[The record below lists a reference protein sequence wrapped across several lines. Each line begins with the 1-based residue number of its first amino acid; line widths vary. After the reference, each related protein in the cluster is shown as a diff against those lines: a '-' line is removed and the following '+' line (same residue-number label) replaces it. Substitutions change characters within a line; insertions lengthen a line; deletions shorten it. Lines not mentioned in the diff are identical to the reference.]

1 MFIFDPLTQGLELL
15 SQRELQMAE
24 HLFLKIINDPY
35 SQREELK
42 QARNYLND
50 IRACQ
55 TGAKTLNFE
64 SYKKLANTNDIS
76 LDKIIQLLSEVYFLP
91 INTYHDFDEAIA
103 KRIPGSISRLKQVKI
118 RDIVARDEFFVQVER
133 AGILSI
139 KEKLFEMSI
148 EEGEEL
154 EVYAKYRWET
164 IFRKFVEQV
173 NPILLE
179 RHLELL
185 EYILETGE
193 VELLEDPKL
202 SILTPKYRWIIES
215 TLKIKWYLLRSYFF
229 KAKSEIQAQ
238 FKKKEGTRKY
248 WEDVKYKKIKIFES
262 CDFQESSIQKFLYVD
277 KLNYRT
283 LEEIHKFAGEL
294 GQTLIPRDV
303 SLALR
308 GVDKAR
314 DHIRERGGYLMG
326 GRKSFQDELIA
337 LGFSRNNSYQIARQA
352 KRSNSHQIAEAFQ
365 FALRVTEE
373 EIYWYRIPSQSNK
386 IRADIE
392 AQCSKHLSTVRIHLF
407 ERGRLNKLLLQ
418 AGKSLVRQYMIKIY
432 GEDVVDLHCFF
443 RLETIHQYYKLKFF
457 KIHKQHVPSVSELI
471 KISRKELR
479 PLFQEG
485 YKAFVQKKR
494 LSISAKLLADLDRH
508 RSVTLW
514 EDPYT
519 TVEEKLLLK
528 FWFLM
533 DHGVS
538 ITQSLIQKGVLQPGF
553 DLWGYLKNQSLE
565 ECSN

>member
-24 HLFLKIINDPY
+24 HLFLKIINDPF

-42 QARNYLND
+42 KARNYLND

-55 TGAKTLNFE
+55 TGTRTLNFD
-64 SYKKLANTNDIS
+64 SYKKLANSSDLS
-76 LDKIIQLLSEVYFLP
+76 LDKIIQLLLEIYFLP
-91 INTYHDFDEAIA
+91 LDSYNDFDGAIA
-103 KRIPGSISRLKQVKI
+103 KGIPDVISRLKQIKI
-118 RDIVARDEFFVQVER
+118 RDIVARDDLFDQ
-133 AGILSI
+133 I
-139 KEKLFEMSI
+139 KMEGMRSVKRKLHEISAEDGGEI
-148 EEGEEL
+148 E
-154 EVYAKYRWET
+154 AFSKYRWET
-164 IFRKFVEQV
+164 IYRKFVEQV
-173 NPILLE
+173 NPIILE

-202 SILTPKYRWIIES
+202 TILTPKYRWILES
-215 TLKIKWYLLRSYFF
+215 TLHIKWYLLRSYFF

-248 WEDVKYKKIKIFES
+248 WEEVKYKKIKIFES
-262 CDFQESSIQKFLYVD
+262 CNFQEPSIQKFLYID
-277 KLNYRT
+277 KLNFKT
-283 LEEIHKFAGEL
+283 LEEIHQFARGL
-294 GQTLIPRDV
+294 GLTLIPRDV

-308 GVDKAR
+308 GVDKAK
-314 DHIRERGGYLMG
+314 DHIRERGGFLMG
-326 GRKSFQDELIA
+326 KRKEFQDELID
-337 LGFSRNNSYQIARQA
+337 LGFSRKNSYQIARQA
-352 KRSNSHQIAEAFQ
+352 KRSNSHQISEAYAS
-365 FALRVTEE
+365 ALQVAGD
-373 EIYWYRIPSQSNK
+373 EIYWYRIPPQSK
-386 IRADIE
+386 KTREDIE
-392 AQCSKHLSTVRIHLF
+392 AQCCKHLSTVRIHLF

-432 GEDVVDLHCFF
+432 GEDVVHLHCYF

-457 KIHKQHVPSVSELI
+457 SIHQQHVPSVSELI
-471 KISRKELR
+471 KISRKELQ
-479 PLFQEG
+479 PLLQEG

-494 LSISAKLLADLDRH
+494 LTVPTKLLDELGEH

-538 ITQSLIQKGVLQPGF
+538 ITQSLIEKGVLQPGF
-553 DLWGYLKNQSLE
+553 DLWGYLKNQSSE

>member
-1 MFIFDPLTQGLELL
+1 MFIFDPLIQGLELL
-15 SQRELQMAE
+15 SNRELQMAE

-42 QARNYLND
+42 KARNYLND

-55 TGAKTLNFE
+55 TGAKILNFD
-64 SYKKLANTNDIS
+64 SYKKLASTNDIS
-76 LDKIIQLLSEVYFLP
+76 LDKITQLLQEIYFLP
-91 INTYHDFDEAIA
+91 INTYQEFDEAIA
-103 KRIPGSISRLKQVKI
+103 ERIPDGVSRLKQVKI
-118 RDIVARDEFFVQVER
+118 RDIVARDEFFAQIEKDGV
-133 AGILSI
+133 LSI
-139 KEKLFEMSI
+139 KNKLQEMNNGED
-148 EEGEEL
+148 EEP
-154 EVYAKYRWET
+154 EVFAKYRWET
-164 IFRKFVEQV
+164 IYRKFVEQV

-193 VELLEDPKL
+193 VELLDDSKL

-215 TLKIKWYLLRSYFF
+215 TLNIRWYLLRSYFF

-262 CDFQESSIQKFLYVD
+262 CNFQESSIQKFLYID
-277 KLNYRT
+277 KLNFKT

-326 GRKSFQDELIA
+326 KRKVFQDELIS
-337 LGFSRNNSYQIARQA
+337 LGFSRTNSYQIARQA
-352 KRSNSHQIAEAFQ
+352 KRSNSHQIGEAFES
-365 FALRVTEE
+365 ALRVAKE
-373 EIYWYRIPSQSNK
+373 EIYWYRIPPQSNK
-386 IRADIE
+386 IREDIE
-392 AQCSKHLSTVRIHLF
+392 AQCCKHLSTVRIHLF

-418 AGKSLVRQYMIKIY
+418 AGKSLVRQYMIQIY
-432 GEDVVDLHCFF
+432 GENVVDLHCYF

-457 KIHKQHVPSVSELI
+457 KIHKQQVPSVSELI
-471 KISRKELR
+471 KISRKELK

-494 LSISAKLLADLDRH
+494 LSIPAKLLEEVGEH

-538 ITQSLIQKGVLQPGF
+538 ITQNLVQKGVLQPGF
-553 DLWGYLKNQSLE
+553 DLWGYLKNQPSE
-565 ECSN
+565 ECNN